1 MHSRLQNWFYRPKVY
16 SHCRHPTWT
25 YLKIFVFDAKNQIAI
40 SSNQIRTSKGFFVLL
55 EGENAGKGGGWYK
68 DWGKCIKESR
78 IKFPD
83 PMLMTLDT
91 PHGRIT
97 KFLKKCP
104 KNVGKMRRKQF
115 FSPFWY
121 LRNQREISKN
131 EVRRPPPFVWKYGHS
146 PSHFTFYPLSSFLFL
161 HFLRLNA

>member
-16 SHCRHPTWT
+16 SHCRHPTWI
-25 YLKIFVFDAKNQIAI
+25 YLKIFVFDAKIQIAI
-40 SSNQIRTSKGFFVLL
+40 SSNQIRRLL
-55 EGENAGKGGGWYK
+55 CPFGGGNAERGGGWYK

-131 EVRRPPPFVWKYGHS
+131 EVRRPPPLCMEIW
-146 PSHFTFYPLSSFLFL
+146 TFPFAFYILSSL
-161 HFLRLNA
+161 